1 MMGFF
6 TSPRICVGPGSIE
19 QLSSLG
25 ARRALIL
32 VDPAV
37 AQLGGDRRIREE
49 LLKDGAQVEVSRAVR
64 IGPTLESL
72 SDGVRAASAFLPD
85 WIVAVGGGSTIDT
98 AKGVWLQ
105 YARPDLAGSSLT
117 PLVEL
122 RLRERAHLVAIPTTS
137 GSGSEATWMAH
148 FWDADGRPVEI
159 ASREL
164 VPDWALLD
172 PTLPSTMPTT
182 VTVDSALD
190 ALTHALEALA
200 SSWATPFS
208 DGLARE
214 SVATLSR
221 RLPEVLDHPDDLEV
235 RGELHSAA
243 TMAGLAISNAQS
255 GLVHAIAHAIGP
267 RTGLSHGRLVAILLP
282 WVLEFNFPAAR
293 EAYSSLGGI
302 LGAAAIQQAT
312 PFADWF
318 RRLNAQVGVPPTLAA
333 AGVDV
338 RMLREQAVDWLPY
351 VQSATSFGANPR
363 IPSPE
368 DLTALVA
375 RVSGEGRAPEL

>member
-25 ARRALIL
+25 IRRALIL
-32 VDPAV
+32 VDPTV
-37 AQLGGDRRIREE
+37 AERGGDRRIREE
-49 LLKDGAQVEVSRAVR
+49 LLNDGAQLEVSRAVH

-72 SDGVRAASAFLPD
+72 ADGVRVASEFRPD

-98 AKGVWLQ
+98 AKGIWLQ
-105 YARPDLAGSSLT
+105 YARPELAGTPLT
-117 PLVEL
+117 PLVDL
-122 RLRERAHLVAIPTTS
+122 RLRERAHLVAVPTTS

-148 FWDADGRPVEI
+148 FWDANGRPVEI

-172 PTLPSTMPTT
+172 PSLPATMSKS
-182 VTVDSALD
+182 VAIDSGLD
-190 ALTHALEALA
+190 ALAHALEALA
-200 SSWATPFS
+200 STWATLFS

-214 SVATLSR
+214 AVATLAR
-221 RLPEVLDHPDDLEV
+221 RLPDALEHPDDLEL
-235 RGELHSAA
+235 RGQLHAAA

-267 RTGLSHGRLVAILLP
+267 QTGLSHGRLVAILLP

-312 PFADWF
+312 PFSDWF
-318 RRLNAQVGVPPTLAA
+318 RRLNARVGVPPTLSA

-338 RMLREQAVDWLPY
+338 RTLRERRTDWVPY

-368 DLTALVA
+368 DLAALLDRA
-375 RVSGEGRAPEL
+375 SG

>member
-25 ARRALIL
+25 ARRAFVL

-37 AQLGGDRRIREE
+37 ADRGGDRRIREE

-64 IGPTLESL
+64 IGPTLDSL
-72 SDGVRAASAFLPD
+72 EAGARAASAFSPD
-85 WIVAVGGGSTIDT
+85 WIIAVGGGSTIDT
-98 AKGVWLQ
+98 AKGIWVR
-105 YARPDLAGSSLT
+105 YARPDLDLTSLT
-117 PLVEL
+117 PLTEL
-122 RLRERAHLVAIPTTS
+122 RLRDRARLVAVPTTS

-148 FWDADGRPVEI
+148 FWDGQARPVEL

-164 VPDWALLD
+164 IPDWALLD
-172 PTLPSTMPTT
+172 PSLPASMPRT
-182 VTVDSALD
+182 VAVDSAID
-190 ALTHALEALA
+190 ALSHALEALA

-214 SVATLSR
+214 AVTTLVR
-221 RLPEVLDHPDDLEV
+221 RVPDALDHPDDLEL
-235 RGELHSAA
+235 RGPVHSAA

-255 GLVHAIAHAIGP
+255 GLVHAIAHAVGP

-293 EAYSSLGGI
+293 EAYMSLGGT
-302 LGAAAIQQAT
+302 LGAAAVQHAT
-312 PFADWF
+312 PFSEWF
-318 RRLNAQVGVPPTLAA
+318 RQFNARLGIPPTLAG

-338 RMLREQAVDWLPY
+338 GKLRERIEDWFPY

-368 DLTALVA
+368 ELAALLA
-375 RVSGEGRAPEL
+375 RASG